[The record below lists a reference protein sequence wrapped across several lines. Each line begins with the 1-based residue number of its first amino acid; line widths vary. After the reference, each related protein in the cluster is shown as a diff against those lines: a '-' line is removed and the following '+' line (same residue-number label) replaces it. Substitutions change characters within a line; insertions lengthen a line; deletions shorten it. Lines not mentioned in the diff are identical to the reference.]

1 MKRLYYFF
9 CVTLCLY
16 VLNLPISL
24 MAQVSGEELVTIY
37 GLVRDMES
45 REVIHNANI
54 AVVGNNV
61 GTVSNADGIFT
72 LKVTKE
78 DLGKGL
84 MISHVGYL
92 NTRIS
97 AEELLKQEDRLIIWL
112 RPSTEWLHEVN
123 VYGGNPRDLVEQ
135 AIGKIVV
142 NYADKDNMYRA
153 FYRETVQKG
162 RRYIGVAEAVLD
174 VYKSEYRFR
183 NTLRD
188 RSQLLRGRRLI
199 SQRSKDTLSVKL
211 AGGPATPVYLD
222 VVKNGNELL
231 DVNNLDN
238 YVFLMDKP
246 TSLDNRMQYVV
257 AFYPQRLLDY
267 ALYSGR
273 FYIDQETLSFTR
285 VEFEMDLSDRAKA
298 VSTILQ
304 KKPLGLRF
312 RPLEVSYLV
321 TYRQQN
327 GKTYLNYIRN
337 DIRFKCDWK
346 KRLFSSTYT
355 TTSEVVMVDREEAP
369 VDHIKSRNSF
379 KRQHVFDDVVDEY
392 WDPDYWK
399 DYNIIEP
406 TESLESAVKKL
417 RKRNK

>member
-72 LKVTKE
+72 LKVTKG

-97 AEELLKQEDRLIIWL
+97 AEELLKQEERLNIWL

-162 RRYIGVAEAVLD
+162 RRDIGVAEAELD
-174 VYKSEYRFR
+174 V
-183 NTLRD
+183 
-188 RSQLLRGRRLI
+188 
-199 SQRSKDTLSVKL
+199 
-211 AGGPATPVYLD
+211 
-222 VVKNGNELL
+222 
-231 DVNNLDN
+231 
-238 YVFLMDKP
+238 
-246 TSLDNRMQYVV
+246 
-257 AFYPQRLLDY
+257 
-267 ALYSGR
+267 
-273 FYIDQETLSFTR
+273 
-285 VEFEMDLSDRAKA
+285 
-298 VSTILQ
+298 
-304 KKPLGLRF
+304 
-312 RPLEVSYLV
+312 
-321 TYRQQN
+321 
-327 GKTYLNYIRN
+327 
-337 DIRFKCDWK
+337 
-346 KRLFSSTYT
+346 
-355 TTSEVVMVDREEAP
+355 
-369 VDHIKSRNSF
+369 
-379 KRQHVFDDVVDEY
+379 
-392 WDPDYWK
+392 
-399 DYNIIEP
+399 
-406 TESLESAVKKL
+406 
-417 RKRNK
+417 

>member
-1 MKRLYYFF
+1 
-9 CVTLCLY
+9 
-16 VLNLPISL
+16 
-24 MAQVSGEELVTIY
+24 
-37 GLVRDMES
+37 
-45 REVIHNANI
+45 
-54 AVVGNNV
+54 
-61 GTVSNADGIFT
+61 
-72 LKVTKE
+72 
-78 DLGKGL
+78 
-84 MISHVGYL
+84 
-92 NTRIS
+92 
-97 AEELLKQEDRLIIWL
+97 
-112 RPSTEWLHEVN
+112 
-123 VYGGNPRDLVEQ
+123 
-135 AIGKIVV
+135 
-142 NYADKDNMYRA
+142 
-153 FYRETVQKG
+153 
-162 RRYIGVAEAVLD
+162 
-174 VYKSEYRFR
+174 
-183 NTLRD
+183 
-188 RSQLLRGRRLI
+188 
-199 SQRSKDTLSVKL
+199 VKL